1 MKDREKELILEVKKL
16 KKENKML
23 WKRLRD
29 LAEITDSCMD
39 FVNQL
44 GSDIKK
50 TLEVNENGRK

>member
-39 FVNQL
+39 FVKRL

>member
-39 FVNQL
+39 FVKQL